1 MELSRADHSVSP
13 PRVDVPREY
22 NAAEDL
28 IGRNLAAGRGGKT
41 AYIDDGGSYSYA
53 ELAQRV
59 NRFASALA
67 ALGIDMEQRV
77 MLAMLDTIDWP
88 TAFLGAIRAGVV
100 PVAANTLLTTKDYEF
115 MLNDS
120 RARVLFVSE
129 ALLPQFEPL
138 LGKLPFLKHVV
149 VSGKDAKGKLA
160 FRDLLAKGKDES
172 SAARTTSDD
181 ACFWLYSS
189 GSTGTPKGT
198 VHVHSSM
205 ILTAELYA
213 KPVLGIREDDVVFSA
228 AKLFFAYGC
237 RPRCSSASSRRSR
250 PSSTACRRSTRRCWP
265 TRRSPSRASTGCA
278 PAPRPAKRCRR
289 ALRRPSGRRPGSTSS
304 TASARPR
311 CCTSSSPTARTTCVT
326 APPASR
332 CPATSSGWST
342 RRVTP

>member
-1 MELSRADHSVSP
+1 
-13 PRVDVPREY
+13 
-22 NAAEDL
+22 
-28 IGRNLAAGRGGKT
+28 
-41 AYIDDGGSYSYA
+41 
-53 ELAQRV
+53 
-59 NRFASALA
+59 
-67 ALGIDMEQRV
+67 
-77 MLAMLDTIDWP
+77 MLAMLDTVDWP

-149 VSGKDAKGKLA
+149 VSGKDAKGHMA
-160 FRDLLAKGKDES
+160 FRDLLAKGKDEF
-172 SAARTTSDD
+172 APAPTTRDD

-198 VHVHSSM
+198 VHVHSSL

-213 KPVLGIREDDVVFSA
+213 RPVLGIREDDVVFSA
-228 AKLFFAYGC
+228 AKLFFAYGLGNALSFPLSVGATTLLMAE
-237 RPRCSSASSRRSR
+237 RPTPAAVFKRIVEKK
-250 PSSTACRRSTRRCWP
+250 P
-265 TRRSPSRASTGCA
+265 TIFYGVPTLYAAMLADPALSEEGRAP
-278 PAPRPAKRCRR
+278 PARLHLGGRGAAAAHR
-289 ALRRPSGRRPGSTSS
+289 ADLQGQDRASTSS

-311 CCTSSSPTARTTCVT
+311 CCTSSSPTARTTCAT

-332 CPATSSGWST
+332 SPATS
-342 RRVTP
+342 